1 MKKQLLAIT
10 TLLLLFAYPPP
21 AGAQT
26 FVHPGGLHT
35 LADLDRM
42 KAKVAA
48 GAHPWIDDWNLLITD
63 RQAQN
68 NYGASPQA
76 NLGSNRQRADADAHA
91 AYLNAIRWYISGDP
105 SFADCAVRICNAWSS
120 TVNQVPTGTNIP
132 GLSGIS
138 IFDFALAAE
147 VLRIYPAWTAADFAQ
162 FKNMM
167 TTYFYPVCHDF
178 LTNHNGACI
187 TNSWA
192 NWDICNIGALIA
204 MGVLCDDTAKYNEG
218 INYFK
223 SGAGNG
229 SIVNAVNVVHP
240 GNLGQWQESGRDQE
254 HAQLGVGMLGY
265 ACQVA
270 WNQGL
275 DLFGFSSDRLL
286 SGAEYVAQTNLW
298 DPVPYTFYNN
308 CQNARQDWVS
318 INGRGRLDDRPIW
331 ELLYN
336 HYVVLEGKVSPGVQ
350 AMAQLVRPER
360 GSADHF
366 GYGTL
371 TFTQDATA
379 SLYPPSPVPATPTAM
394 TATPGVGQVT
404 LNWTAP
410 PGNTVQGY
418 IVRRATSS
426 GGPYTTIYSTA
437 SNTTPQY
444 TDWTAT
450 NGTTWYYV
458 VASINQAGTSG
469 NSAQVSATPMA
480 ASTTL
485 PAGWTNQDIGTVS
498 VAGSASYASA
508 EKNTYLVSG
517 EGSGIGSNYD
527 SYNYTSRKV
536 TGDVLF
542 TARIWNVTGTLAK
555 TGIMI
560 RESLDPDA
568 KMLVMK
574 LGDVG
579 GREAGFGTR
588 STTGGYVRWLGG
600 NDYTWLPAWFRLQRS
615 GNDFTAF
622 ESSDGLTWFNVG
634 TSTVTMDST
643 YYVGLAACSGST
655 TGAFDNTTFDNVTV
669 IDKNTDT
676 TNAGNTTNTSAVA
689 NDVTIYPN
697 PVRDQLTI
705 RLANQYMNG
714 VIITLYDVTGRIMSS
729 VPVTGAQYILDCS
742 TLSRATY
749 FMIINNGV
757 ASIAREIIK
766 Q

>member
-10 TLLLLFAYPPP
+10 PLLLLFAFPPL

-35 LADLDRM
+35 QADLDRM

-132 GLSGIS
+132 GLSGIA

-147 VLRIYPAWTAADFAQ
+147 VLRIYPAWTVADFAQ

-204 MGVLCDDTAKYNEG
+204 MGVLCDDTAKYNEAVS
-218 INYFK
+218 YFK
-223 SGAGNG
+223 TGAGNG

-394 TATPGVGQVT
+394 TARPGVGQVT